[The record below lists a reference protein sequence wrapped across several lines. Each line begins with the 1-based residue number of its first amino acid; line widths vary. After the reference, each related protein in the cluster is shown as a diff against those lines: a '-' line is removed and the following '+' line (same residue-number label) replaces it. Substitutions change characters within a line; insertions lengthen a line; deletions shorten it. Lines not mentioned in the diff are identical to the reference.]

1 MKNFV
6 FCDMDLNSY
15 EKTILSL
22 ALSFSLS
29 RSYDLKEDDIV
40 GLANLLHIDF
50 DLLFKALTVTAEI
63 APSTTVVFGNDTIK
77 GSELMDST
85 LFSALIKIN
94 FAKKFLSQLEFGSS
108 HTDLKN
114 NIDLFYSAIHEF
126 EMVNAS
132 IATFECMAHGVFSL
146 DYSLFDTPDFNPREL
161 LDTLKLYMSSYDSMQ
176 LNISPSL
183 LICYVLEYDLHVRLN
198 SLHLITVV
206 QIIKHSLFF
215 SQGTRNIADELYDH
229 LLFMLKNGRIISI
242 QTNSLYVTG
251 AESPEKRGK
260 SNNTTRMQIVYGYS
274 NYDTYLLRLDLSH
287 KGEGVIHWNNR
298 TPGGVKCCLFS
309 NDDFEQ
315 IVTVNPGIA
324 PCFIEYGRKWALKE
338 RNNCNISKELWNVYD
353 TIRSKKEHEPVFQ
366 NYNESDVIDFVELIS
381 KMFPEQWHVP
391 IDKDEVHA
399 RQCFNMDKIMSFV
412 HLLCFEY
419 MHTPFDSGC
428 INKLHNIIVD
438 KAVKYGLI
446 NPEVRSKYLQLEGI
460 CIIIQLAQE
469 QTNYYGP

>member
-161 LDTLKLYMSSYDSMQ
+161 LDTLKLYMSS
-176 LNISPSL
+176 
-183 LICYVLEYDLHVRLN
+183 
-198 SLHLITVV
+198 
-206 QIIKHSLFF
+206 
-215 SQGTRNIADELYDH
+215 
-229 LLFMLKNGRIISI
+229 
-242 QTNSLYVTG
+242 
-251 AESPEKRGK
+251 
-260 SNNTTRMQIVYGYS
+260 
-274 NYDTYLLRLDLSH
+274 
-287 KGEGVIHWNNR
+287 
-298 TPGGVKCCLFS
+298 
-309 NDDFEQ
+309 
-315 IVTVNPGIA
+315 
-324 PCFIEYGRKWALKE
+324 
-338 RNNCNISKELWNVYD
+338 
-353 TIRSKKEHEPVFQ
+353 
-366 NYNESDVIDFVELIS
+366 
-381 KMFPEQWHVP
+381 
-391 IDKDEVHA
+391 
-399 RQCFNMDKIMSFV
+399 
-412 HLLCFEY
+412 
-419 MHTPFDSGC
+419 
-428 INKLHNIIVD
+428 
-438 KAVKYGLI
+438 
-446 NPEVRSKYLQLEGI
+446 
-460 CIIIQLAQE
+460 
-469 QTNYYGP
+469 